1 MLKMEN
7 IHLSFGQNSALRG
20 VDFHLKAGEIHALIG
35 EHRAGKTS
43 LVRILS
49 GELRPDRGSIYL
61 GDRRISFS
69 SPTDAVEAGIG
80 MVHQDLNVIPTL
92 TPVENIFGRQLPRV
106 WVRYRSYGRYI
117 LAARELLERMG
128 LGSIDLTV
136 ATGRLPEAQQQIVE
150 LARIMALDPKI
161 IILDEIAHRQ
171 NKREMQRILELVQE
185 YRNEGKG
192 IIYITADINEV
203 FEVADRVTVFADG
216 LRKSTSLVKDLDRL
230 RLVRMAYNLAL
241 DQTDD
246 AVPFAMR
253 QLNETV
259 IRDLPVGVFI
269 FDSDDR
275 VFLANEEAARLC
287 ESSTMELTGASL
299 SEVLQRNL
307 GTKGREIHLAVRE
320 NSKNS
325 WDGLPF
331 GKAPFARLQSSRIR
345 DEEFIPIGRVLL
357 VQDASLDQAVAEY
370 LARAE
375 KMQSTAELAAGVA
388 HEINN
393 PLATIRNYVEIL
405 KLRNNEA
412 DTKDKL
418 ERITREMD
426 RIVEIVGSLLSFS
439 KVRPEQRSTM
449 DLVALTREV
458 LTLLG
463 HRFREKQLEL
473 TTTLPY
479 SPIYISAE
487 ENRIKQVL
495 INVLVNSI
503 EATLDGDTIA
513 VRIEKRGPGEVCISI
528 RDTGSGIPEEI
539 RDQVF
544 YPFYT
549 TKASRTNTGLGL
561 SICKHI
567 VEAHGG
573 AVDIESVP
581 GAFTEVRIV
590 LPMPLSSGP

>member
-473 TTTLPY
+473 TATLPY
-479 SPIYISAE
+479 SPI
-487 ENRIKQVL
+487 
-495 INVLVNSI
+495 
-503 EATLDGDTIA
+503 
-513 VRIEKRGPGEVCISI
+513 
-528 RDTGSGIPEEI
+528 
-539 RDQVF
+539 
-544 YPFYT
+544 
-549 TKASRTNTGLGL
+549 
-561 SICKHI
+561 
-567 VEAHGG
+567 
-573 AVDIESVP
+573 
-581 GAFTEVRIV
+581 
-590 LPMPLSSGP
+590 